1 MNLSKLVNVCKEQ
14 LIKQLISEDE
24 LKKALANFDLSDLL
38 CSNAERK
45 SYGIRDKDS
54 ILYECE
60 SFDAL
65 WSWELTNTLLLPLPL

>member
-1 MNLSKLVNVCKEQ
+1 M
-14 LIKQLISEDE
+14 KQLISEDE